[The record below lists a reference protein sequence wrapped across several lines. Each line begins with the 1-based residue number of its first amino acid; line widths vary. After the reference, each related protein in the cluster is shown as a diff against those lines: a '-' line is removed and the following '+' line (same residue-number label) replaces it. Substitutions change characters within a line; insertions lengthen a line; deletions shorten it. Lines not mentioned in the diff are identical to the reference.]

1 MSRQALIEVI
11 LSRSNME
18 RAWEQ
23 VKANRGAPGEDGVT
37 LARWERNW
45 EANIERLRQQVHT
58 NTYCPNRPKRFLVS
72 KKDGGMRE
80 LCRLTVS
87 DKVLQ
92 RSVLNIIEKPF
103 EQQFLDCA
111 HGYRPKRSVAT
122 AVQQVVTH
130 RDFGRLWVLDAD
142 IRACFDSLDHA
153 LLIERIRETISDWFV
168 LNLTELWLKA
178 GRKHRHQAVGVPMG
192 AVLSPL
198 WCNIYLHP
206 MDVQLSAAGWKLVR
220 YADDFIVL
228 THTQEEAQR
237 AWQAVEQT
245 LEGLK
250 LELSASK
257 TCLASFN
264 EGFTFLGV
272 TFEGQRLSYN
282 WQQKRIEISGQNLKT
297 LRQRPP
303 DFYGR

>member
-1 MSRQALIEVI
+1 MPDKALIKAV

-23 VKANRGAPGEDGVT
+23 VKENRGAPGEDGVT

-45 EANIERLRQQVHT
+45 EANIERLRQQVLS
-58 NTYCPNRPKRFLVS
+58 NTYHPNRPKRFLVT
-72 KKDGGMRE
+72 KKDGGLRE

-92 RSVLNIIEKPF
+92 RSVLNIIEEPF
-103 EQQFLDCA
+103 ERQFLDCA

-122 AVQQVVTH
+122 AVQQVVMH

-142 IRACFDSLDHA
+142 IHACFDSLDHI
-153 LLIERIRETISDWFV
+153 LLMERIRETISDWFI
-168 LNLTELWLKA
+168 LNLTDLWLKA
-178 GRKHRHQAVGVPMG
+178 GRKHRHQPVGVPMG
-192 AVLSPL
+192 GVLSPL

-206 MDVQLSAAGWKLVR
+206 LDAQLSSAGWKLVR

-228 THTQEEAQR
+228 THTEEEAQR
-237 AWQAVEQT
+237 AWQAVEQA
-245 LEGLK
+245 LEALK
-250 LELSASK
+250 LRLSASK
-257 TCLASFN
+257 TRLASFD
-264 EGFTFLGV
+264 EGFIFLGV

-282 WQQKRIEISGQNLKT
+282 YQQKRIEISGQDLKA

-303 DFYGR
+303 DFYRR